1 MHGNAFTHNG
11 NRMTTMGMSPPSP
24 SSLLK
29 RMLTML
35 GVIPGTMAT
44 LYMNATGAGKWQ
56 VICHTNE
63 HVHKGMIGYY
73 DVKTNC
79 PKRD

>member
-1 MHGNAFTHNG
+1 
-11 NRMTTMGMSPPSP
+11 
-24 SSLLK
+24 
-29 RMLTML
+29 
-35 GVIPGTMAT
+35 MAT

-63 HVHKGMIGYY
+63 HAHKGMIGYY

-79 PKRD
+79 PKRV